1 MKYWDLKGCSK
12 CLCFSIHLRCTVE
25 KNPAF
30 VKADHYDDVVFLGS
44 SFCTGHTGVT
54 LIYFAHLIDIV
65 HVNSVWAMQ

>member
-1 MKYWDLKGCSK
+1 M
-12 CLCFSIHLRCTVE
+12 E

-30 VKADHYDDVVFLGS
+30 DHYDDVVFLGS

>member
-1 MKYWDLKGCSK
+1 M
-12 CLCFSIHLRCTVE
+12 E